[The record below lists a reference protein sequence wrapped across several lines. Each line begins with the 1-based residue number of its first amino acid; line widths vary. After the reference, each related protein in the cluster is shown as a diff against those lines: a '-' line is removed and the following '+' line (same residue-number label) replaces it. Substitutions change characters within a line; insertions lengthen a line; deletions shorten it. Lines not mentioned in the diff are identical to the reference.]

1 MMRAE
6 TGTKNILK
14 SSSNMGSSFLTTN
27 THLATL
33 ANVIP
38 AVKRKKKK
46 TIFSYPL
53 SKQTH

>member
-14 SSSNMGSSFLTTN
+14 SSSNMGASFLTTN

-38 AVKRKKKK
+38 AVKRKKKS
-46 TIFSYPL
+46 IFSYPL

>member
-14 SSSNMGSSFLTTN
+14 SSSNMGASFLTTN

-33 ANVIP
+33 AKVIP

-46 TIFSYPL
+46 TIFSYSL